1 MPQGSRTETFARI
14 GRSYP
19 RIPIA
24 PASEVAESSLTR
36 HARRYAAVAG
46 VLAFLAAL
54 SLIGWLLAR

>member
-24 PASEVAESSLTR
+24 PASEVAEASLTR
-36 HARRYAAVAG
+36 YAGRYAAVAG
-46 VLAFLAAL
+46 VLAFLGAL
-54 SLIGWLLAR
+54 ALIGWLLAR